1 MTPHTVRILG
11 LTIAYRLLI
20 AACSFLLGPS
30 LGRPQQQTAP
40 KTIELPKPFETIQD
54 TKQFNAVRF
63 GPGNTFS
70 VVETPPD
77 FHLNTFAISP
87 DGSLLAMGWGSG
99 RIELWDLHSKKRVS
113 EFKSDAGAPGVLEFD
128 RTGKQLIVTGSG
140 GKLAILDLPKG
151 KKLKGWTIP
160 LGKYKYDLHEIVLD
174 LNGKWLAYADEE
186 SSKVL
191 DASTDPP
198 KQIADLKDAYSIALS
213 KDGKTLWTV
222 NRNELAGFNTETWEV
237 MGRWPLKSSQIATSL
252 AMVRAGVTSDGQ
264 NTIAVP
270 SAKGLIFYRP
280 PDMEGTYVTDKPTSA
295 VAFISGRNIFV
306 NFSGA
311 LTFLSDNG
319 TALCEKP
326 YKGRVDYAISGDG
339 KWLAIS
345 EFNGV
350 DLWRVEDLLRDC
362 GPGK

>member
-1 MTPHTVRILG
+1 MRTDRVHTLRL
-11 LTIAYRLLI
+11 AMARRLLFVGW
-20 AACSFLLGPS
+20 SLLFDTT
-30 LGRPQQQTAP
+30 LGRAQQQGSP
-40 KTIELPKPFETIQD
+40 KITELPKPFETIQD
-54 TKQFNAVRF
+54 AKQFNAVRF

-77 FHLNTFAISP
+77 FHLYTFALSP

-113 EFKSDAGAPGVLEFD
+113 EFKSDAGAPGVIEFD
-128 RTGKQLIVTGSG
+128 KTGKQLIVTGSG

-151 KKLKGWTIP
+151 KKLKSWTIP

-174 LNGKWLAYADEE
+174 PKGRWLAYADEE
-186 SSKVL
+186 DSKVL
-191 DASTDPP
+191 DISADPP
-198 KQIADLKDAYSIALS
+198 KQLADLKDAYSLALS
-213 KDGKTLWTV
+213 NDGHTLWTV
-222 NRNELAGFNTETWEV
+222 NRNELAGFNTDTWDV
-237 MGRWPLKSSQIATSL
+237 MGQWPLKSSQIPTSV
-252 AMVRAGVTSDGQ
+252 AVVRAGVTSNGQ

-280 PDMEGTYVTDKPTSA
+280 PNMEGTYATDKPTSA
-295 VAFISGRNIFV
+295 VAFIYGRNIFV

-319 TALCEKP
+319 MALCEKS
-326 YKGRVDYAISGDG
+326 YKHRVDYAISGDG
-339 KWLAIS
+339 QWLAIS

-362 GPGK
+362 GPGQ

>member
-1 MTPHTVRILG
+1 MTPQVHTFR
-11 LTIAYRLLI
+11 LTIMYRLLFV
-20 AACSFLLGPS
+20 AGSLLLGPR
-30 LGRPQQQTAP
+30 LGITQQQAAP
-40 KTIELPKPFETIQD
+40 KTTELPKPFETIQD
-54 TKQFNAVRF
+54 AKQFNAARF
-63 GPGNTFS
+63 GPGNTISF
-70 VVETPPD
+70 VETPPD
-77 FHLNTFAISP
+77 FHLYAFAISP

-99 RIELWDLHSKKRVS
+99 RIELWDLQSKKRVS
-113 EFKSDAGAPGVLEFD
+113 EFKSEAGAPGVLEFD
-128 RTGKQLIVTGSG
+128 KTGKQLIVTGSG

-151 KKLKGWTIP
+151 RKLRSWTVP

-174 LNGKWLAYADEE
+174 PNGKWLAYADEE

-191 DASTDPP
+191 DIGADPP
-198 KQIADLKDAYSIALS
+198 NQVVDLKDAHSLALS
-213 KDGKTLWTV
+213 RDGRTLWTV

-237 MGRWPLKSSQIATSL
+237 MGRWPLKSSQIPTSL
-252 AMVRAGVTSDGQ
+252 AVVRAGVTSDGQ

-280 PDMEGTYVTDKPTSA
+280 PNMEGTYATDKPTSA
-295 VAFISGRNIFV
+295 VAFIYGRNIFV

-319 TALCEKP
+319 MALCEKS
-326 YKGRVDYAISGDG
+326 YKHRVDYAISGDG
-339 KWLAIS
+339 QWLAIS

-362 GPGK
+362 GPGQ